1 MVGICLRHSSQVQ
14 PEECALSPLQPVST
28 EVLSP
33 GSIMERRGGAQGPSG
48 CLRLVTAAPQVLG
61 LTRKGACE
69 QKSWHAQLSGP
80 SVPTRPVPWLRG
92 VLSGRFLVGSS

>member
-1 MVGICLRHSSQVQ
+1 
-14 PEECALSPLQPVST
+14 
-28 EVLSP
+28 
-33 GSIMERRGGAQGPSG
+33 MERRGGAQGPSG

-92 VLSGRFLVGSS
+92 VLSGRFPVGSS